1 MARGVGWRE
10 EWGGARSGVARGVA
24 WREEWGGQRSG
35 VARGVGWREEWGGEN
50 RASSL
55 THMTAAWHPF
65 ADMAAV
71 TGTGPLVLASGVG
84 THVTDTAGTEYLDLT
99 AGLWFANVGHGRAEI
114 AEAVGAQAGRLAH
127 YSMFGDM
134 IDEPTVSLAERV
146 AALAPMSDARVFFT
160 SGGSDSVDT
169 ALKMVRRY
177 WQVLGQPARQIVL
190 TRDHAYHGMHWAG
203 TKLSG
208 LDPNREGWGELG
220 EETERV
226 TWNSADD
233 LAAAIERIGAERIAA
248 FFCEPIIGAGG
259 VRFAGEQYLKEAREI
274 CREHGILWVS
284 DEVIC
289 GFGRTGEWFA
299 SGRFALDPDLLLTAK
314 GLTSG
319 YVPMGAVIAGPRIS
333 EPFFD
338 GSAGVFRHGYTYSG
352 HAVAAAAAQAN
363 LDIIEREEL
372 INRVR
377 TLEGP
382 LLETLEPLA
391 DHALVTDVR
400 AGVGL
405 LGAVQIANG
414 LAGQVVAAMRRR
426 GVLSRALVDGSV
438 QVSPAFVIDLS
449 QLQHAVSV
457 IAESL
462 DEVEAPASSW

>member
-1 MARGVGWRE
+1 
-10 EWGGARSGVARGVA
+10 
-24 WREEWGGQRSG
+24 
-35 VARGVGWREEWGGEN
+35 
-50 RASSL
+50 
-55 THMTAAWHPF
+55 
-65 ADMAAV
+65 
-71 TGTGPLVLASGVG
+71 
-84 THVTDTAGTEYLDLT
+84 
-99 AGLWFANVGHGRAEI
+99 
-114 AEAVGAQAGRLAH
+114 
-127 YSMFGDM
+127 
-134 IDEPTVSLAERV
+134 
-146 AALAPMSDARVFFT
+146 
-160 SGGSDSVDT
+160 
-169 ALKMVRRY
+169 
-177 WQVLGQPARQIVL
+177 
-190 TRDHAYHGMHWAG
+190 
-203 TKLSG
+203 
-208 LDPNREGWGELG
+208 
-220 EETERV
+220 
-226 TWNSADD
+226 
-233 LAAAIERIGAERIAA
+233 
-248 FFCEPIIGAGG
+248 
-259 VRFAGEQYLKEAREI
+259 
-274 CREHGILWVS
+274 
-284 DEVIC
+284 
-289 GFGRTGEWFA
+289 
-299 SGRFALDPDLLLTAK
+299 
-314 GLTSG
+314 
-319 YVPMGAVIAGPRIS
+319 MGAVIAGPRIS

-352 HAVAAAAAQAN
+352 HAVAAAAAHAN